1 MDKRQLVDGCKRGD
15 PASAEALYRG
25 YSGKLMGIC
34 RHYVDSQDVA
44 EDLLHDAFVVILSS
58 IGRLRN
64 PEKLEV
70 WMGVIVK
77 NLAID
82 YLKESQHFTH
92 PEEDIDI
99 EMSRKRPCIPSRL
112 TMICWN

>member
-15 PASAEALYRG
+15 PASAEALYRD
-25 YSGKLMGIC
+25 YSGKLMRIC
-34 RHYVDSQDVA
+34 RHYVDSQEVA

-64 PEKLEV
+64 PEKLEA

-92 PEEDIDI
+92 PEEDIGI
-99 EMSRKRPCIPSRL
+99 EDVPEETVYPVPPLR
-112 TMICWN
+112 